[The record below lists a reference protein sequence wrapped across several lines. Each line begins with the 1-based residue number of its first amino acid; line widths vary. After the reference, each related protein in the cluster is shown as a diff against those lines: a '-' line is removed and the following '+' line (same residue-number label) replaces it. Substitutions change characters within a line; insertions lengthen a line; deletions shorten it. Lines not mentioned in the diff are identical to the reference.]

1 MFITTAMT
9 VSFHAYVLA
18 LSYGIEHSSLCKKAV
33 DYFVLFDTWEQEC
46 MWKGSIWIAIEIL

>member
-9 VSFHAYVLA
+9 VSFHACVLA

-46 MWKGSIWIAIEIL
+46 M